1 MAGAED
7 GPAGLH
13 VSGGLTIPLSEITL
27 RTSRSSG
34 PGGQHAN
41 VTASRVEA
49 IFDVGASSSLTD
61 AQRER
66 LLARAGTRLVAV
78 AQDERSQTR
87 NRALALE
94 RLSQRI
100 AGALTVQRARRP
112 TRPSA
117 ASRTRRLQEKKR
129 ASRRKT
135 ERRRPAADGD

>member
-1 MAGAED
+1 M
-7 GPAGLH
+7 
-13 VSGGLTIPLSEITL
+13 SGELSIPLSEVTL

-49 IFDVGASSSLTD
+49 IFDVEASASLTD
-61 AQRER
+61 AQRAR
-66 LLARAGTRLVAV
+66 LLARSGPRVVAV

-94 RLSQRI
+94 RLARRLQ
-100 AGALTVQRARRP
+100 GALAVPRTRRP

-117 ASRTRRLQEKKR
+117 ASRARRLKEKQR
-129 ASRRKT
+129 ASRRKV
-135 ERRRPAADGD
+135 ERRRPPADGD